1 MKLCAFGMNLYV
13 RGEIINLDLCKV
25 KDRLKSKFKIG
36 FITLD
41 IFILLIPWEDNTP
54 DSEKDIDN
62 LWKYLRE
69 TLKARLPIL
78 HCSQIQPGGGRRKR
92 LN

>member
-1 MKLCAFGMNLYV
+1 MHSSSVKLCAFGMNLYV

-36 FITLD
+36 FIG
-41 IFILLIPWEDNTP
+41 P

-62 LWKYLRE
+62 LWKYLRA